1 MQLRYACA
9 KNVVQCGDRSVVLEF
24 EPSVPDF
31 SYKCK
36 IERSKEQH
44 VHPCVHHHEEDKL
57 CDTESHENQNALPY
71 GCIDFVRG

>member
-1 MQLRYACA
+1 MGAAGVCVCQERCTLWR
-9 KNVVQCGDRSVVLEF
+9 QRVVLEF

-44 VHPCVHHHEEDKL
+44 VHPGVYHHEEDKL

-71 GCIDFVRG
+71 GCIDL